1 MKAKSRA
8 ACLYQF
14 PPAKIFFRSKFVS
27 SLKEKREVSFV
38 KRILCLGLDESK
50 VGGILEAAA
59 AAAAAF
65 ELTIIWRVFRFVEL
79 QAVL

>member
-59 AAAAAF
+59 AAAF

>member
-1 MKAKSRA
+1 MRAKIRA

-59 AAAAAF
+59 AAAF

>member
-59 AAAAAF
+59 ASF